1 MDRKGQKFK
10 RFYLYLDN
18 ERKITEYGTHAYVG
32 MGVRFNSN
40 KVIHIFIL
48 AWANHDPIRDQAYGV
63 YTVSTK
69 RDAQCESCVVV
80 Q

>member
-1 MDRKGQKFK
+1 MSIFLMDRKGQKFK

-48 AWANHDPIRDQAYGV
+48 A
-63 YTVSTK
+63 
-69 RDAQCESCVVV
+69 
-80 Q
+80 